1 MVTIQNKNSFKMI
14 EQITKIVIEILE
26 DNGGKLTIEVTKDT
40 QLRDL
45 DLTSFDLATL
55 TVKIEDEF
63 DVDIFEDGIVSTIGE
78 IIEVLEARA

>member
-1 MVTIQNKNSFKMI
+1 MIKAVTEIIK
-14 EQITKIVIEILE
+14 EILE
-26 DNGGKLTIEVTKDT
+26 DNGEKLTIEVTKQT

-45 DLTSFDLATL
+45 GLTSFDLATL

-78 IIEVLEARA
+78 IIEVLEAKS

>member
-1 MVTIQNKNSFKMI
+1 MIKAVTEIIK
-14 EQITKIVIEILE
+14 EILE
-26 DNGGKLTIEVTKDT
+26 DNGEKLTIGVTKQT

-45 DLTSFDLATL
+45 GLTSFDLATL

-78 IIEVLEARA
+78 IIEVLEANS